1 MNKNANLGKSSGEN
15 AKNPNFAKKA
25 TLTAITAMAALTL
38 AACGNND
45 ASAKPAGSSEPKTEQ
60 PAKKNANNNTNN
72 NTNNN
77 ANNNANTD
85 KSSSESGNSDD
96 ITFNQNFDQSI
107 KGIKDAGF
115 QIVPGSKS
123 VDGNGYSVKVMVDGY
138 RGIVSGG
145 SINDSYG
152 IDFKESLGPDIEG
165 VAHNKEELFKMFAQ
179 LKQIIA
185 EKK

>member
-1 MNKNANLGKSSGEN
+1 MNKNANLGKSSGE
-15 AKNPNFAKKA
+15 KSNFAKKA

-60 PAKKNANNNTNN
+60 PAKSNANNNT
-72 NTNNN
+72 
-77 ANNNANTD
+77 NNNANTD

-107 KGIKDAGF
+107 KNIKDAGF
-115 QIVPGSKS
+115 QVVPGSKN

-138 RGIVSGG
+138 RGIVSG
-145 SINDSYG
+145 SSLNDIYG
-152 IDFKESLGPDIEG
+152 IDFKESLGPDIDG
-165 VAHNKEELFKMFAQ
+165 IAHNKEELFKMFAQ

>member
-1 MNKNANLGKSSGEN
+1 MNKNANLGKSSGE
-15 AKNPNFAKKA
+15 KSNFAKKA

-45 ASAKPAGSSEPKTEQ
+45 VSAKPAGSSEPKMEQ
-60 PAKKNANNNTNN
+60 PAKKNENNNT
-72 NTNNN
+72 
-77 ANNNANTD
+77 NTD

-107 KGIKDAGF
+107 KNIKDAGF

-123 VDGNGYSVKVMVDGY
+123 VDGNAYSVEVIVDGCHG
-138 RGIVSGG
+138 RIAGS
-145 SINDSYG
+145 SINDSYR
-152 IDFKESLGPDIEG
+152 IDFKESLGPDAEG
-165 VAHNKEELFKMFAQ
+165 HADGIKELSEILTE
-179 LKQIIA
+179 LKQMIA

>member
-1 MNKNANLGKSSGEN
+1 MNKNANLGKSSGE
-15 AKNPNFAKKA
+15 KSNFAKKA

-107 KGIKDAGF
+107 KNIKDAGF
-115 QIVPGSKS
+115 QVVPGSKS
-123 VDGNGYSVKVMVDGY
+123 VDGNAYSVEVIVDGCHG
-138 RGIVSGG
+138 RIAGS
-145 SINDSYG
+145 SINDSYR

>member
-25 TLTAITAMAALTL
+25 TITAITAMAALTL

-60 PAKKNANNNTNN
+60 PAKKNANNNTN
-72 NTNNN
+72 
-77 ANNNANTD
+77 TD

-96 ITFNQNFDQSI
+96 TSFNQNFGQSI
-107 KGIKDAGF
+107 KNIKDAGF
-115 QIVPGSKS
+115 QVVPGSKS
-123 VDGNGYSVKVMVDGY
+123 VSGNEFSVEVIVDGY
-138 RGIVSGG
+138 HGRVGGG
-145 SINDSYG
+145 SDGEVYG
-152 IDFKESLGPDIEG
+152 IDFKGSLGPDARGI
-165 VAHNKEELFKMFAQ
+165 AHNKEELSEIFTE
-179 LKQIIA
+179 LKQMIA

>member
-15 AKNPNFAKKA
+15 SNFAKKA

-45 ASAKPAGSSEPKTEQ
+45 VSAKPAGSSEPKTEQ
-60 PAKKNANNNTNN
+60 PANNNT
-72 NTNNN
+72 
-77 ANNNANTD
+77 NNNANTD

-107 KGIKDAGF
+107 KNIKDAGF

-123 VDGNGYSVKVMVDGY
+123 VDGNAYSVEVIVDGY
-138 RGIVSGG
+138 HGRIAG
-145 SINDSYG
+145 SSVTGSYYRIN
-152 IDFKESLGPDIEG
+152 FKESLGPDAEG
-165 VAHNKEELFKMFAQ
+165 YAYNKEDLPKIFAKV
-179 LKQIIA
+179 KQAIA

>member
-15 AKNPNFAKKA
+15 AKNSNFAKKA

-38 AACGNND
+38 AACGNNN

-60 PAKKNANNNTNN
+60 PANNNTNN
-72 NTNNN
+72 NT
-77 ANNNANTD
+77 NNNANTD

-107 KGIKDAGF
+107 KNIKDAGF

-123 VDGNGYSVKVMVDGY
+123 VNGSAYSVEVIVDGCY
-138 RGIVSGG
+138 GSIGG
-145 SINDSYG
+145 NSINDSYG

>member
-15 AKNPNFAKKA
+15 VKNSNFAKKA

-45 ASAKPAGSSEPKTEQ
+45 VSAKPAGSSEPKTEQ
-60 PAKKNANNNTNN
+60 PANNNT
-72 NTNNN
+72 
-77 ANNNANTD
+77 NNNANTD

-96 ITFNQNFDQSI
+96 TSFNQNFGQSI
-107 KGIKDAGF
+107 KNIKDAGF
-115 QIVPGSKS
+115 QIVSGSKS
-123 VDGNGYSVKVMVDGY
+123 VNGNAYSVEVIVDGY
-138 RGIVSGG
+138 HGRVVGD
-145 SINDSYG
+145 SISDSYR
-152 IDFKESLGPDIEG
+152 INFKDSLGPDVDGI
-165 VAHNKEELFKMFAQ
+165 AHNKEELSKMFAQ

>member
-15 AKNPNFAKKA
+15 AKNSNFAKKA

-60 PAKKNANNNTNN
+60 PANNNT
-72 NTNNN
+72 
-77 ANNNANTD
+77 NNNANTD

-107 KGIKDAGF
+107 KNIKDAGF
-115 QIVPGSKS
+115 QIVSGSKS
-123 VDGNGYSVKVMVDGY
+123 VNGNAYSVEVIVDGY
-138 RGIVSGG
+138 HGRVVGD
-145 SINDSYG
+145 SISDSYR
-152 IDFKESLGPDIEG
+152 INFKDSLGPDVDGI
-165 VAHNKEELFKMFAQ
+165 AHNKEELSKMFAQ

>member
-15 AKNPNFAKKA
+15 AKNSNFAKKA

-38 AACGNND
+38 AACGNNN

-60 PAKKNANNNTNN
+60 PAKK
-72 NTNNN
+72 N

-123 VDGNGYSVKVMVDGY
+123 VNGNAYSVEVIVDGCH
-138 RGIVSGG
+138 GSIGG
-145 SINDSYG
+145 NSINDSYG
-152 IDFKESLGPDIEG
+152 IDFKESLGPDARG
-165 VAHNKEELFKMFAQ
+165 TAYNKEELSEILTE
-179 LKQIIA
+179 LKQMIA

>member
-15 AKNPNFAKKA
+15 AKNSNFAKKA

-38 AACGNND
+38 AACGNNN

-72 NTNNN
+72 N
-77 ANNNANTD
+77 ANTD

-96 ITFNQNFDQSI
+96 TSFNQNFDQSI

-123 VDGNGYSVKVMVDGY
+123 VNGNAYSVEVIVDGCH
-138 RGIVSGG
+138 GSIGG
-145 SINDSYG
+145 NSINDSYG
-152 IDFKESLGPDIEG
+152 IDFKESLGPDAEG
-165 VAHNKEELFKMFAQ
+165 HADGIKELSEIFTE
-179 LKQIIA
+179 LKQMIA

>member
-15 AKNPNFAKKA
+15 AKNSNFAKKA
-25 TLTAITAMAALTL
+25 TLMAITAMAALTL

-60 PAKKNANNNTNN
+60 PAKKNANNNT
-72 NTNNN
+72 
-77 ANNNANTD
+77 NNNANTD

-138 RGIVSGG
+138 RGIVSGS
-145 SINDSYG
+145 SINFIYG
-152 IDFKESLGPDIEG
+152 IDFKESLGPDAEG
-165 VAHNKEELFKMFAQ
+165 NADGIKELSEIFTE
-179 LKQIIA
+179 LKQMIA

>member
-15 AKNPNFAKKA
+15 AKNSNFAKKA

-45 ASAKPAGSSEPKTEQ
+45 VSAKPAGSSEPKTEQ

-96 ITFNQNFDQSI
+96 TSFNQNFGQSI
-107 KGIKDAGF
+107 KNIKDAGF
-115 QIVPGSKS
+115 QIVSGSKS
-123 VDGNGYSVKVMVDGY
+123 VNGNAYSVEVIVDGY
-138 RGIVSGG
+138 HGRVVGD
-145 SINDSYG
+145 SISDSYR
-152 IDFKESLGPDIEG
+152 INFKDSLGPDVDGI
-165 VAHNKEELFKMFAQ
+165 AHNKEELSKMFAQ

>member
-1 MNKNANLGKSSGEN
+1 MNKNANLGKSSGE
-15 AKNPNFAKKA
+15 KSNFAKKA

-45 ASAKPAGSSEPKTEQ
+45 VSAKPAGSSEPKTEQ
-60 PAKKNANNNTNN
+60 PANNNTNN
-72 NTNNN
+72 NT
-77 ANNNANTD
+77 NNNANTD

-107 KGIKDAGF
+107 KNIKDAGF

-138 RGIVSGG
+138 RGIVSGS
-145 SINDSYG
+145 SINYIYG
-152 IDFKESLGPDIEG
+152 IDFKESLGPDAEG
-165 VAHNKEELFKMFAQ
+165 NADGIKELSEILTE
-179 LKQIIA
+179 LKQMIA

>member
-15 AKNPNFAKKA
+15 AKNSNFAKKA

-45 ASAKPAGSSEPKTEQ
+45 VSAKPAGSSEPKTEQ
-60 PAKKNANNNTNN
+60 PAKK
-72 NTNNN
+72 N

-107 KGIKDAGF
+107 KNIKDAGF

-123 VDGNGYSVKVMVDGY
+123 VNGNAYSVEVIVDGCH
-138 RGIVSGG
+138 GSIGG
-145 SINDSYG
+145 NSINDSYG
-152 IDFKESLGPDIEG
+152 IDFKESLGPDAEG
-165 VAHNKEELFKMFAQ
+165 HADGIKELSEILTE
-179 LKQIIA
+179 LKQMIA

>member
-1 MNKNANLGKSSGEN
+1 MNKNANLGKSSGE
-15 AKNPNFAKKA
+15 KSNFAKKA

-45 ASAKPAGSSEPKTEQ
+45 VSAKPAGSSEPKTEQ
-60 PAKKNANNNTNN
+60 PAKKNANNNT
-72 NTNNN
+72 
-77 ANNNANTD
+77 NNNANTD

-107 KGIKDAGF
+107 KNIKDAGF

-123 VDGNGYSVKVMVDGY
+123 VNGNAYSVEVIVDGCH
-138 RGIVSGG
+138 GSIGG
-145 SINDSYG
+145 NSINDSYG
-152 IDFKESLGPDIEG
+152 IDFKESLGPDAEG
-165 VAHNKEELFKMFAQ
+165 HADGIKELSEILTE
-179 LKQIIA
+179 LKQMIA

>member
-15 AKNPNFAKKA
+15 AKNSNFAKKA
-25 TLTAITAMAALTL
+25 TLTAIAAMVALTL

-60 PAKKNANNNTNN
+60 PANNNT
-72 NTNNN
+72 
-77 ANNNANTD
+77 NNNANTD
-85 KSSSESGNSDD
+85 KSSSDSGNSDD
-96 ITFNQNFDQSI
+96 TSFNQNFDQSI

-115 QIVPGSKS
+115 QIVPGSKG
-123 VDGNGYSVKVMVDGY
+123 VDGNSYSVKVMVDGY
-138 RGIVSGG
+138 RGIVSGN

-152 IDFKESLGPDIEG
+152 IDFKESLGPDAEG
-165 VAHNKEELFKMFAQ
+165 NADGIKELSEIFTE
-179 LKQIIA
+179 LKQMIA

>member
-45 ASAKPAGSSEPKTEQ
+45 VSATPAGSSEPKTEQ

-77 ANNNANTD
+77 ANTD

-107 KGIKDAGF
+107 KNVKDAGF

-123 VDGNGYSVKVMVDGY
+123 VDGNTYSVEVIVDGY
-138 RGIVSGG
+138 HGRVVGD
-145 SINDSYG
+145 SISDSYR
-152 IDFKESLGPDIEG
+152 INFKDSLGPDIDG
-165 VAHNKEELFKMFAQ
+165 IAHNKEELSKMFAQ

>member
-15 AKNPNFAKKA
+15 AKNSNFAKKA

-60 PAKKNANNNTNN
+60 PANNNT
-72 NTNNN
+72 
-77 ANNNANTD
+77 NNNANTD

-107 KGIKDAGF
+107 KNIKDAGF
-115 QIVPGSKS
+115 QIVSGSKS
-123 VDGNGYSVKVMVDGY
+123 VNGNAYSVEVIVDGCHG
-138 RGIVSGG
+138 RIAGS
-145 SINDSYG
+145 SINDSYR
-152 IDFKESLGPDIEG
+152 IDFKESLGPDAEG
-165 VAHNKEELFKMFAQ
+165 HADGIKELSEILTE
-179 LKQIIA
+179 LKQMIA

>member
-1 MNKNANLGKSSGEN
+1 MNKNANLGKSSGE
-15 AKNPNFAKKA
+15 KSNFAKKA

-45 ASAKPAGSSEPKTEQ
+45 VSAKPAGSSEPKTEQ
-60 PAKKNANNNTNN
+60 PANNNT
-72 NTNNN
+72 
-77 ANNNANTD
+77 NNNANTD

-123 VDGNGYSVKVMVDGY
+123 VNGNAYSVEVIVDGCY
-138 RGIVSGG
+138 GSIGG
-145 SINDSYG
+145 NSINDSYG

>member
-15 AKNPNFAKKA
+15 AKNSNFAKKA

-45 ASAKPAGSSEPKTEQ
+45 VSAKPAGSSEPKTEQ
-60 PAKKNANNNTNN
+60 PAKKNANNNT
-72 NTNNN
+72 
-77 ANNNANTD
+77 NNNANTD

-115 QIVPGSKS
+115 QIVPGSKG
-123 VDGNGYSVKVMVDGY
+123 VDGNSYSVKVMVDGY
-138 RGIVSGG
+138 RGIVSGN

-152 IDFKESLGPDIEG
+152 IDFKESLGPDAEG
-165 VAHNKEELFKMFAQ
+165 NADGIKELSEILTE
-179 LKQIIA
+179 LKQMIA

>member
-1 MNKNANLGKSSGEN
+1 MNKNANLGKSSGE
-15 AKNPNFAKKA
+15 KSNFAKKA

-45 ASAKPAGSSEPKTEQ
+45 VSAKPAGSSEPKTEQ
-60 PAKKNANNNTNN
+60 PAKKNAN
-72 NTNNN
+72 
-77 ANNNANTD
+77 TD

-96 ITFNQNFDQSI
+96 TSFNQNFDQSI
-107 KGIKDAGF
+107 KNIKDAGF

-123 VDGNGYSVKVMVDGY
+123 VDGNTYSVEVIVDGY
-138 RGIVSGG
+138 HGRVVGD
-145 SINDSYG
+145 SISDSYR
-152 IDFKESLGPDIEG
+152 INFKDSLGPDIDG
-165 VAHNKEELFKMFAQ
+165 IAHNKEELSKMFAQ

>member
-15 AKNPNFAKKA
+15 AKNTNFAKKA

-45 ASAKPAGSSEPKTEQ
+45 VSAKPAGSSEPKTEQ
-60 PAKKNANNNTNN
+60 PANNNTNN
-72 NTNNN
+72 NT
-77 ANNNANTD
+77 NNNANTD

-107 KGIKDAGF
+107 KNIKDAGF
-115 QIVPGSKS
+115 QVVPGSKS
-123 VDGNGYSVKVMVDGY
+123 VSGNEFSVEVIVDGY
-138 RGIVSGG
+138 HGRVGGG
-145 SINDSYG
+145 SDGEVYG
-152 IDFKESLGPDIEG
+152 IDFKGSLGPDARGI
-165 VAHNKEELFKMFAQ
+165 AHNKEELSEIFTE
-179 LKQIIA
+179 LKQMIA

>member
-15 AKNPNFAKKA
+15 AKNSNFAKKA

-45 ASAKPAGSSEPKTEQ
+45 VSAKPAGSSEPKTEQ
-60 PAKKNANNNTNN
+60 PAKKNANNN
-72 NTNNN
+72 

-85 KSSSESGNSDD
+85 KSSSDSGNSDD

-107 KGIKDAGF
+107 KNIKDAGF
-115 QIVPGSKS
+115 QIVPGSKE
-123 VDGNGYSVKVMVDGY
+123 VDGNSYSVEVIVDGY
-138 RGIVSGG
+138 HGRVGG
-145 SINDSYG
+145 NSINDSYG
-152 IDFKESLGPDIEG
+152 VNFKESLGRDAFGI
-165 VAHNKEELFKMFAQ
+165 AHNSKELPELLTE
-179 LKQIIA
+179 LKQMIA

>member
-15 AKNPNFAKKA
+15 AKNSNFAKKA

-45 ASAKPAGSSEPKTEQ
+45 VSAKPAGSSEPKTEQ
-60 PAKKNANNNTNN
+60 PANNNT
-72 NTNNN
+72 
-77 ANNNANTD
+77 NNNANTD

-96 ITFNQNFDQSI
+96 TSFNQNFGQSI
-107 KGIKDAGF
+107 KNIKDAGF
-115 QIVPGSKS
+115 QIVSGSKS
-123 VDGNGYSVKVMVDGY
+123 VNGNAYSVEVIVDGY
-138 RGIVSGG
+138 HGRVVGD
-145 SINDSYG
+145 SISDSYR
-152 IDFKESLGPDIEG
+152 INFKDSLGPDVDGI
-165 VAHNKEELFKMFAQ
+165 AHNKEELSKMFAQ

>member
-15 AKNPNFAKKA
+15 AKNSNFAKKA

-77 ANNNANTD
+77 ANTD

-115 QIVPGSKS
+115 QVVPGSKN

-138 RGIVSGG
+138 RGIVSGS
-145 SINDSYG
+145 SINYIYG
-152 IDFKESLGPDIEG
+152 IDFKESLGPDARGI
-165 VAHNKEELFKMFAQ
+165 AHDKEELSEILTE
-179 LKQIIA
+179 LKQMIA

>member
-15 AKNPNFAKKA
+15 AKKSNFAKKA

-60 PAKKNANNNTNN
+60 PANNNT
-72 NTNNN
+72 
-77 ANNNANTD
+77 NNNANTD

-107 KGIKDAGF
+107 KNIKDAGF

-123 VDGNGYSVKVMVDGY
+123 VDGNAYSVEVIVDGCHG
-138 RGIVSGG
+138 RIAGS
-145 SINDSYG
+145 SINDSYR
-152 IDFKESLGPDIEG
+152 IDFKESLGPDAEG
-165 VAHNKEELFKMFAQ
+165 NADGIKELSEIFTE
-179 LKQIIA
+179 LKQMIA

>member
-1 MNKNANLGKSSGEN
+1 MNKNANLGKSSGE
-15 AKNPNFAKKA
+15 KSNFAKKA

-60 PAKKNANNNTNN
+60 PANNNT
-72 NTNNN
+72 
-77 ANNNANTD
+77 NNNANTD

-96 ITFNQNFDQSI
+96 TSFNQNFGQSI
-107 KGIKDAGF
+107 KNIKDAGF
-115 QIVPGSKS
+115 QIVSGSKS
-123 VDGNGYSVKVMVDGY
+123 VNGNAYSVEVIVDGY
-138 RGIVSGG
+138 HGRVVGD
-145 SINDSYG
+145 SISDSYR
-152 IDFKESLGPDIEG
+152 INFKDSLGPDVDGI
-165 VAHNKEELFKMFAQ
+165 AHNKEELSKMFAQ

>member
-15 AKNPNFAKKA
+15 AKNSNFAKKA

-77 ANNNANTD
+77 ANTD

-107 KGIKDAGF
+107 KNIKDAGF

-123 VDGNGYSVKVMVDGY
+123 VNGNAYSVEVIVDGCH
-138 RGIVSGG
+138 GSIGG
-145 SINDSYG
+145 NSINDSYG
-152 IDFKESLGPDIEG
+152 IDFKESLGPDAEG
-165 VAHNKEELFKMFAQ
+165 HADGIKELSEILTE
-179 LKQIIA
+179 LKQMIA

>member
-15 AKNPNFAKKA
+15 AKNSNFAKKA

-45 ASAKPAGSSEPKTEQ
+45 VSAKPAGSSEPKTEQ

-77 ANNNANTD
+77 ANTD

-96 ITFNQNFDQSI
+96 ITFNQNFGQSI

-123 VDGNGYSVKVMVDGY
+123 VDGNTYSVEVIVDGY
-138 RGIVSGG
+138 HGRVVGD
-145 SINDSYG
+145 SISDSYR
-152 IDFKESLGPDIEG
+152 INFKDSLGPDIDG
-165 VAHNKEELFKMFAQ
+165 IAHNKEELSKMFAQ

>member
-15 AKNPNFAKKA
+15 AKNSNFAKKA

-45 ASAKPAGSSEPKTEQ
+45 ASAKPTGSSEPKTEQ
-60 PAKKNANNNTNN
+60 PAKKNANNN
-72 NTNNN
+72 

-85 KSSSESGNSDD
+85 KSSSDSGNSDD
-96 ITFNQNFDQSI
+96 TSFNQNFDQSI

-123 VDGNGYSVKVMVDGY
+123 VNGNAYSVEVIVDGCH
-138 RGIVSGG
+138 GSIGG
-145 SINDSYG
+145 NSINDSYG
-152 IDFKESLGPDIEG
+152 IDFKESLGPDAEG
-165 VAHNKEELFKMFAQ
+165 HADGIKELSEILTE
-179 LKQIIA
+179 LKQMIA